1 MEQVKKAESKGCPL
15 HLGKGW
21 ALAAAYQSAKDPT
34 LTLVQGGMV
43 MFR

>member
-1 MEQVKKAESKGCPL
+1 MEQVKKKADSEACPL

-21 ALAAAYQSAKDPT
+21 ALYQSAKDPT
-34 LTLVQGGMV
+34 LTLVQGGMM